1 MALRKR
7 AINYFMKNLFFL
19 ISIILLGVFSRLL
32 PHPAN
37 FTPIGAIAL
46 FSGFYFKNKNYALL
60 PLITMALSD
69 LVISGYYGVVM
80 FYVYGSFLL
89 AFLFAC

>member
-1 MALRKR
+1 MALRKGNPV
-7 AINYFMKNLFFL
+7 IVKQLFFL
-19 ISIILLGVFSRLL
+19 TSIVLLGVFSRLL

-46 FSGFYFKNKNYALL
+46 FTGFYFKNKNYALL
-60 PLITMALSD
+60 PFVIMALSD

-89 AFLFAC
+89 EQN